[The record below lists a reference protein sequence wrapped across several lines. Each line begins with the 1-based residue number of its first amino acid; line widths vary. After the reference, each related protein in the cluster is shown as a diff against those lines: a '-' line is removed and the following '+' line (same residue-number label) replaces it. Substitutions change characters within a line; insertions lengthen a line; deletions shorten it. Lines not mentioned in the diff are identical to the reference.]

1 MIQPLIPYALA
12 GTIWYQGE
20 SNSSAAQQYK
30 TTFPM
35 MIKDWR
41 QRWGQ
46 GDFPFYYCQLANI
59 DDYAKVPGDSQW
71 AELREAQTSALAL
84 PNTGQA
90 ILIDI
95 GEHMHAA
102 VHPTDKV
109 DVGNRLAL
117 IALAKTYGKQVS
129 YSGPMFDSMT
139 VEGDKIRLKFKYTD
153 GGLVA
158 KPIPATYQPLSSN
171 PATKPLV
178 RNVPDSQLEG
188 FAICGDDHKWQWAN
202 ATIDG
207 TDVVVSAAAVPKPI
221 AVRYDWADDPIC
233 NLYNG
238 AGLPACPF
246 RTDDFPGISVDKY

>member
-1 MIQPLIPYALA
+1 
-12 GTIWYQGE
+12 
-20 SNSSAAQQYK
+20 
-30 TTFPM
+30 M

-59 DDYAKVPGDSQW
+59 DEYQRTPIDSKW
-71 AELREAQTSALAL
+71 AELREAQTSVLAL

-95 GEHMHAA
+95 GESTHAA
-102 VHPTDKV
+102 VHPTDKL

-117 IALAKTYGKQVS
+117 IALAKTYGKPIA
-129 YSGPMFDSMT
+129 YSGPVFDSMQI
-139 VEGDKIRLKFKYTD
+139 VADKVHIKFKHTDGID

-158 KPIPATYQPLSSN
+158 KPIPATYQPLSSK
-171 PATKPLV
+171 PDTKPMV

-188 FAICGDDHKWQWAN
+188 FALCGDDHKWVWAQAQIEGN
-202 ATIDG
+202 E
-207 TDVVVSAAAVPKPI
+207 VVVSSAQVPKPV
-221 AVRYDWADDPIC
+221 AVRYAWAENPIC

-238 AGLPACPF
+238 AGLPTCPF
-246 RTDDFPGISVDKY
+246 RTDHFPGISVDRY